1 MGGGGLIKI
10 RGVTLPSHIPLRG
23 ITSTKFV
30 QKLRELNKGK
40 HIQRN
45 FEYLIIS
52 KNVKL
57 FFLAII
63 ILNVNR
69 LQY

>member
-1 MGGGGLIKI
+1 MMRYFIEH
-10 RGVTLPSHIPLRG
+10 PSVIWRQYRDK
-23 ITSTKFV
+23 TSTKFV

-40 HIQRN
+40 HIQRT
-45 FEYLIIS
+45 FEYLMIS

-63 ILNVNR
+63 ILNVNS
-69 LQY
+69 LHY